1 MADRQTPWR
10 IRRERLGLTLREVAR
25 RSGINPGV
33 ISRIER
39 GWPAGPDDAA
49 ALIAVLDAAERSGGE
64 AA

>member
-10 IRRERLGLTLREVAR
+10 TRRERLGLTLREVAR

-49 ALIAVLDAAERSGGE
+49 ALIAVLEAAERNPES

>member
-1 MADRQTPWR
+1 MADRQSTWR
-10 IRRERLGLTLREVAR
+10 TRRERLGLTLREVAR
-25 RSGINPGV
+25 RSGVNPGV

-49 ALIAVLDAAERSGGE
+49 AILAVLDAAEKG

>member
-1 MADRQTPWR
+1 MGDRQTSWR
-10 IRRERLGLTLREVAR
+10 TRRERLGLTLREVAR

-49 ALIAVLDAAERSGGE
+49 ALIAVLEAAERNPES

>member
-10 IRRERLGLTLREVAR
+10 VRRERLGLTLREVAR

-49 ALIAVLDAAERSGGE
+49 ALIAVLEAAERNPES

>member
-10 IRRERLGLTLREVAR
+10 VRRERLGLTLREVAR
-25 RSGINPGV
+25 RSDINPGV

-49 ALIAVLDAAERSGGE
+49 ALIAVLEAAERNPES